1 MKIEQI
7 ANIVNESFEQWTGQQ
22 NVFDKDLSAAI
33 DFGESL
39 EDLDSVNKFV
49 KGLVDRIGKVI
60 FVDRPYT
67 GRAPKLMRD
76 DVEWGSIIMKICS
89 DFPNATVNESFNLVD
104 GASYDPNVYKSPDAE
119 AKFFNKMVVFE
130 IDPPSIP
137 DYQIRSAFTS
147 PAQMNSFVNMLF
159 NNTEKAMTVRT
170 DSLIMDVISSAIAAT
185 LHNAFPSSTYTG
197 VGNARCINLLRRY
210 NDHFGTSLTVDS
222 CYTDPAFIRWAGFQ
236 MKLVVDRIKYMSTL
250 FNIGGKKRHT
260 PESLMH
266 FILLS
271 EFESAAD
278 TYLQS
283 DVWHNTFTKLPN
295 AETVPFWQGSGEDY
309 SFGQTS
315 KIDITIPDGSTRVTT
330 YGILGTIFDRDAMGV
345 NLFTRNIT
353 ANHNPVGEFTNY
365 WYKQRARYFVDTNE
379 NIVVFYV
386 A

>member
-7 ANIVNESFEQWTGQQ
+7 ANIVNDAFEQWTGQKD
-22 NVFDKDLSAAI
+22 VFDKDLSATI

-39 EDLDSVNKFV
+39 QDLDAVNKFV
-49 KGLVDRIGKVI
+49 RGLVDRIGKVI

-67 GRAPKLMRD
+67 GRAPKLLRD
-76 DVEWGSIIMKICS
+76 EVEWGSIIMKICS
-89 DFPNATVNESFNLVD
+89 EFPSATVNESWNLVD
-104 GASYDPNVYKSPDAE
+104 GASYDPNVYKSPEAE

-137 DYQIRSAFTS
+137 DYQLRSAFTS
-147 PAQMNSFVNMLF
+147 AGQMNSFVNMLF
-159 NNTEKAMTVRT
+159 NNTDKAMTVRT

-185 LHNAFPSSTYTG
+185 LHNAFSDSVYTG
-197 VGNARCINLLRRY
+197 AGNARCINLLKRY
-210 NDHFGTSLTVDS
+210 NDHFGTNLTVDS
-222 CYTDPAFIRWAGFQ
+222 CYTNPDFIRWAGYQ
-236 MKLVVDRIKYMSTL
+236 MNLVVDRVKYMSTL

-271 EFESAAD
+271 EFEKAAG

-283 DVWHNTFTKLPN
+283 DVWHNSFTKLPN
-295 AETVPFWQGSGEDY
+295 AETVPFWQGSGTDY
-309 SFGQTS
+309 SFAQTS

-330 YGILGTIFDRDAMGV
+330 SGVLGVIFDRDAMGV

-353 ANHNPVGEFTNY
+353 AHHNPVGEFTNY

>member
-1 MKIEQI
+1 
-7 ANIVNESFEQWTGQQ
+7 
-22 NVFDKDLSAAI
+22 
-33 DFGESL
+33 
-39 EDLDSVNKFV
+39 
-49 KGLVDRIGKVI
+49 
-60 FVDRPYT
+60 
-67 GRAPKLMRD
+67 
-76 DVEWGSIIMKICS
+76 
-89 DFPNATVNESFNLVD
+89 
-104 GASYDPNVYKSPDAE
+104 
-119 AKFFNKMVVFE
+119 
-130 IDPPSIP
+130 
-137 DYQIRSAFTS
+137 
-147 PAQMNSFVNMLF
+147 
-159 NNTEKAMTVRT
+159 
-170 DSLIMDVISSAIAAT
+170 
-185 LHNAFPSSTYTG
+185 
-197 VGNARCINLLRRY
+197 
-210 NDHFGTSLTVDS
+210 
-222 CYTDPAFIRWAGFQ
+222 